1 MKTNIIAGLALCT
14 MAACTS
20 NETKQTDVVTKDTIA
35 TTTPTTVD
43 KKDTPTMADMYNCY
57 GYTNAKDTV
66 MLHIMNTGNNVTG
79 DAEFKYA
86 GKDKNTGTL
95 TGEMKGDTLLA
106 NYKFMSEGKES
117 TRQVAFLKKGES
129 FNEGYGASIEKA
141 GSMVF
146 KNTGALKFT
155 GTALVKID
163 CKK

>member
-1 MKTNIIAGLALCT
+1 MKTNIIAGLALCAL
-14 MAACTS
+14 AACTS
-20 NETKQTDVVTKDTIA
+20 NETKQTDVVITDTIA
-35 TTTPTTVD
+35 TTTTVD
-43 KKDTPTMADMYNCY
+43 KKDTPTMADIYNCY

-66 MLHIMNTGNNVTG
+66 MLHVMNTGNNVIG

-117 TRQVAFLKKGES
+117 MRQVAFLKKGES
-129 FNEGYGASIEKA
+129 FSEGYGTSMEKA
-141 GSMVF
+141 GGMVF

-155 GTALVKID
+155 GTALVKMD